1 MPPPDVDTPLNLRNA
16 AYAVQWWVFGL
27 FAIWMWWKM
36 FRAEQQADE
45 PCRLPREKRSTRD
58 TYPQSLAKPKQIRS
72 ALSIYRV
79 LAITAGIAL
88 FILIVEMV
96 MKYVL
101 DQTNVLTEFWSP
113 IHGLIYMG
121 YAAAVANLGI
131 KCAWGPSASCSTC
144 SPASCPSSLDRRAAQ
159 PCRGRGHAPARLLR
173 GRT

>member
-1 MPPPDVDTPLNLRNA
+1 MT
-16 AYAVQWWVFGL
+16 
-27 FAIWMWWKM
+27 
-36 FRAEQQADE
+36 
-45 PCRLPREKRSTRD
+45 

-88 FILIVEMV
+88 VILIVEMV

-101 DQTNVLTEFWSP
+101 DQTNLLTEFWSP

-131 KCAWGPSASCSTC
+131 KCAWGVKRIVLNLLAGFVPVVPWIAERRNHAEVEAMLQRAYFAGGPAADPAADPAGDPAADTST
-144 SPASCPSSLDRRAAQ
+144 
-159 PCRGRGHAPARLLR
+159 APAGDPAR
-173 GRT
+173 GDLDGSR